1 MTEGKS
7 LTKEEF
13 REKELAILRSAVD
26 MVEKEQAKEAAG
38 APNVKKIIAVVE
50 EFLRKKKLICYGGT
64 AINNILPKDDQ
75 FYDKNLEIP
84 DYDFFSADALE
95 DAKKLA
101 DIYAKKGYNEVEAKA
116 GQHFGTFKVFVD
128 HIPVA
133 DITQIDPELFKR
145 LKKDAMVVDGIYYS
159 PVDLLRMNMYL
170 ELSRPAGMV
179 GRWEKV
185 LKRLILL
192 NKNYPLRGAKCD
204 PDTFQRSFESDG
216 ARNQKDIYSVLRSV
230 FAKEGLVFFGG
241 YANSLYM
248 KYMPHQAKEAHA
260 MLPDFD
266 VLSTTPEKS
275 AGAVVSALK
284 KKGVSDAEAISRE
297 GLGEL
302 LAEHYEIR
310 VGRETVA
317 FIYKPLACHSYN
329 TIDVNGTKL
338 KVATIDT
345 MLNLYL
351 SFLFADRDYYD
362 AERIMCMAEYLFK
375 VQATNRLAQKGVLRR
390 FSTECYGDQ
399 ETLADM
405 RKEKA
410 KAFKKFGTARG
421 TKEYEEH
428 FLRYVP
434 GEKKEKKEKKATR
447 KTRKSSSRRSGSR
460 SATTRKR

>member
-1 MTEGKS
+1 MVKGDG

-13 REKELAILRSAVD
+13 REKELAILRDAVN
-26 MVEKEQAKEAAG
+26 MVEEGQAREAAG
-38 APNVKKIIAVVE
+38 APAVKKIIAIVE
-50 EFLRKKKLICYGGT
+50 EFLRKKKLICYGGA
-64 AINNILPKDDQ
+64 AINNILPKEDQ
-75 FYDKNLEIP
+75 FYDKELEIP
-84 DYDFFSADALE
+84 DYDFFSPDALT
-95 DAKKLA
+95 DAKQLA
-101 DIYAKKGYNEVEAKA
+101 DIYAKKGYEEVEAKA

-145 LKKDAMVVDGIYYS
+145 LKKDAMIVSGIYYS

-192 NKNYPLRGAKCD
+192 NKHYPLRGAKCD
-204 PDTFQRSFESDG
+204 PDTFQRSFESG
-216 ARNQKDIYSVLRSV
+216 AAQDEKDIYSITRST

-248 KYMPHQAKEAHA
+248 KYMPHQAREAHA

-266 VLSTTPEKS
+266 VLSTDPEKS
-275 AGAVVSALK
+275 AKSVVSALE
-284 KKGVSDAEAISRE
+284 KKGVKGAKAISRE

-302 LAEHYEIR
+302 LAEHFEIR
-310 VGRETVA
+310 VGHDTIA

-329 TIDVNGTKL
+329 TVDVRGTKL
-338 KVATIDT
+338 KIATIDT

-362 AERIMCMAEYLFK
+362 SERIMCMAEYLFK

-434 GEKKEKKEKKATR
+434 GEEKKKSSAKTR
-447 KTRKSSSRRSGSR
+447 KHSSPRKSSSSKTK
-460 SATTRKR
+460 SARKR